1 MRNYL
6 LGVPNRQQK
15 QPQTRWYEYVTRV
28 TEGMTAKEVAD
39 RAGFDQSAMTRWKNG
54 ANADPKFVVQFGR
67 AFNQNVLLALAEAEL
82 ITDDEANLHEVKIGV
97 QEMTTSQLLEEVA
110 RRIDNPV
117 QRNLASTSAIPIV
130 RQREEDPDY
139 SKMSDQDAY
148 DLAAHEGDKNI
159 GHDELPHEP

>member
-15 QPQTRWYEYVTRV
+15 QSQTRWYEYVTRV

-39 RAGFDQSAMTRWKNG
+39 HAGFDQSAMTRWKNG
-54 ANADPKFVVQFGR
+54 MNADPKFVVQFAR

-82 ITDDEANLHEVKIGV
+82 ITDSEADLHEVKIGV
-97 QEMTTSQLLEEVA
+97 QEMTTQQILEELA
-110 RRIDNPV
+110 RRIDNPQ
-117 QRNLASTSAIPIV
+117 QRSAASAPAAG
-130 RQREEDPDY
+130 REQNEDPDY

-159 GHDELPHEP
+159 GHDELPNEP

>member
-1 MRNYL
+1 MHNYL

-15 QPQTRWYEYVTRV
+15 QPMTRWYEYVLRV

-39 RAGFDQSAMTRWKNG
+39 KAGFDQSAMTRWKNG
-54 ANADPKFVVQFGR
+54 ANADIRFVVQFAR

-82 ITDDEANLHEVKIGV
+82 ITFEEADLHEVKIGIE
-97 QEMTTSQLLEEVA
+97 EMTTQQLLEELA
-110 RRIDNPV
+110 RRIDNPQPRPV
-117 QRNLASTSAIPIV
+117 HSASASKRDAD
-130 RQREEDPDY
+130 EDPDY
-139 SKMSDQDAY
+139 SEMSDQDAY